1 MVDARKRKSR
11 QKQKIEQKEG
21 PSFIEKLVH
30 INRTAKVVKG
40 GRRFGFSA
48 LMIVGDGNGKV
59 GYGTG
64 KANEV
69 AEAIRKGIDDAKKN
83 MVAITMHKN
92 TIPHEIIGVF
102 KGAKVLLKPAAPG
115 TGVIAGNAVRA
126 VIESAGVKDILSK
139 SLGSNTAGNVVRATL
154 KGLLALR
161 DKRMVRRLR
170 GV

>member
-1 MVDARKRKSR
+1 MVDARRKKSS
-11 QKQKIEQKEG
+11 QKQNIGKEEG
-21 PSFIEKLVH
+21 PSLIEKVVF

-48 LMIVGDGNGKV
+48 LMVVGDGDGKV

-69 AEAIRKGIDDAKKN
+69 AEAIRKGLDNAKQN
-83 MVAITMHKN
+83 MVTITMYKN

-126 VIESAGVKDILSK
+126 VVESAGVKDILSK

-161 DKRMVRRLR
+161 DRKMVKKLR